1 MKFVYFACLIHE
13 SLIINQGNVLSIQS
27 TRLYNV
33 QYIVN
38 VKMNAVKQIL
48 YTEWMQNDA
57 D

>member
-13 SLIINQGNVLSIQS
+13 SLIINQANELSIQS